1 MFNNYEMYQL
11 KYGSNLS
18 LITKVLNQQD
28 KKANRLY
35 KMRKSS
41 QEVQRD
47 SEAIDQTKNALI
59 ALQMSQPYFNR

>member
-59 ALQMSQPYFNR
+59 ALQMSQPYFDR

>member
-1 MFNNYEMYQL
+1 MYQL